1 MATLK
6 ETLLAVRDTKLSKKQ
21 VEDYFDE
28 LTHLFSSV
36 CLELADLKKK
46 EALYFMSEREK
57 EPDAS
62 DVSIKRKWRVKPEGQ
77 RMIDLEVYK
86 SVIPR
91 ELSSL
96 KNRIY
101 ALL

>member
-1 MATLK
+1 MATLR
-6 ETLLAVRDTKLSKKQ
+6 ETLEAVKDKHLTKQQ
-21 VEDYFDE
+21 VESYYDD
-28 LTHLFSSV
+28 LTHLYSSV
-36 CLELADLKKK
+36 CMELADLKKT
-46 EALYFMSEREK
+46 EALYFMDERTK

-62 DVSIKRKWRVKPEGQ
+62 DVSIKRKWRVTKEGQ

-86 SVIPR
+86 TVIPR

-101 ALL
+101 SLL